1 MYIKNLS
8 LLIVVVFLV
17 ACNNKQKNT
26 TTTTPNKSVVQKDSV
41 NTINEELDIQKEKK
55 LSIELKQERF
65 IKKEDDKKELQDL
78 LLEKKVLKKEKE
90 YILDF
95 KYPLLN
101 ENLKRSYA
109 VFNDYINDYYVDIAG
124 TVNDILDDREIVC
137 DTIKGFCLREKRH
150 ISYKIFN
157 LNDHLLSILFYKE
170 NFYAGS
176 IHPSYTFDCM
186 NFDLNRGVFMKYEDF
201 FIKGSED
208 EFRAILNKKIRTKVT
223 QGNMYYD
230 CWQISED
237 DFMKYKNNFVIND
250 DVVEYYFDDCIMC
263 PSYTGS
269 YSVKISLTVLTPLV
283 KKHNFNPLIL

>member
-176 IHPSYTFDCM
+176 MHPSYTFDCM

>member
-101 ENLKRSYA
+101 ENLKRSHA

-176 IHPSYTFDCM
+176 MHPSYTFDCM

>member
-1 MYIKNLS
+1 MYIENLS

-176 IHPSYTFDCM
+176 MHPSYTFDCM